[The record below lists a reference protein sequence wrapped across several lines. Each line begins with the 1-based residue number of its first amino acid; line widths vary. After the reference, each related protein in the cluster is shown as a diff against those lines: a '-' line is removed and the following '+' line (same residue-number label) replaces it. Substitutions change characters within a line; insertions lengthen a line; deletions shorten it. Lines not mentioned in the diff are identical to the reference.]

1 MKASLKEWELHN
13 AVLEKKDIA
22 LSKLNT
28 MYALQIVQILKYKYQ
43 AAAKRDEAYFFEAV
57 NEALRGY
64 HKNPS
69 TFNPEKYKLF
79 TFLLVAADRDL
90 RNILQ
95 REQKH
100 LNRKDLPED
109 VELQENFW
117 NTTIKPHSSADD
129 AIQIEETM
137 AAIHNF
143 LESLFPNERDI
154 TLVYMI
160 LAGERETESYSEV
173 LEIENLTLSE
183 QRAEVNRHKDRIKR
197 MLERNDAEN
206 RIKSLIR

>member
-1 MKASLKEWELHN
+1 MKASLIEWELHN

-28 MYALQIVQILKYKYQ
+28 MYALQIIQILKCKYQ
-43 AAAKRDEAYFFEAV
+43 AAAKRDEVYMFEAV

-64 HKNPS
+64 YNNPG

-79 TFLLVAADRDL
+79 SFLLVAADRDL
-90 RNILQ
+90 QNILL
-95 REQKH
+95 REKKH

-117 NTTIKPHSSADD
+117 NTSIKPHGSADD
-129 AIQIEETM
+129 TIQIEETM
-137 AAIHNF
+137 AIIHNF

-154 TLVYMI
+154 ILVYMI

-173 LEIENLTLSE
+173 LEIEELTKSE
-183 QRAEVNRHKDRIKR
+183 QRTEVNRHKDRIKK

-206 RIKSLIR
+206 RIKSLIQ